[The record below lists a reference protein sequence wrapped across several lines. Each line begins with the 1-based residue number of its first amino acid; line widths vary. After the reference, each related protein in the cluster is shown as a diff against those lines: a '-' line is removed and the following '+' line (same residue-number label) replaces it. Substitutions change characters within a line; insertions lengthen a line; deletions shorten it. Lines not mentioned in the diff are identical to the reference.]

1 MKASEMMESWFENSK
16 VAMQPARELSE
27 ITARAFEKANEQN
40 MAFVKDYMDFSL
52 RGWKLLGATRD
63 PRALVEQQVELAQEA
78 GQKMFAVAE
87 AYTKLAT
94 EMQAEFST
102 WTEKTAETAVAKAEE
117 ATEAAVAN
125 AEKALQQAA

>member
-27 ITARAFEKANEQN
+27 ITARAFQKANEQN
-40 MAFVKDYMDFSL
+40 MALVKDYMDFSL
-52 RGWKLLGATRD
+52 RGWKLLGSVRD

-78 GQKMFAVAE
+78 GQKMFSVAE
-87 AYTKLAT
+87 AYSKLAS

-102 WTEKTAETAVAKAEE
+102 WTEKTAEAAVAKAEE

-125 AEKALQQAA
+125 AEKALKQAA